1 MSRQLATIAFCSLAC
16 LAGSARGEE
25 DSPAERWLSAYAWYQ
40 TGERLAAANQWPL
53 ALGSY
58 LEARGQIEE
67 MVSKHPGFEPEVVT
81 YRREAL
87 EQAIRAAEERM
98 TDDEHDVMMK
108 YLDFIE
114 SLKEG
119 ERQRYSRDFK
129 GAYTTLELA
138 RSILDELIAAKP
150 EEFRTAVEAQRARL
164 DSSIAWLEEQ
174 LNLRARRAPSRAIA
188 DATDWGTTRFV
199 KEADLPRDGGLLM
212 RSPLFPDAVFV
223 ITEDPAPAAAA
234 TVPVSA
240 DSASGTAKTGA
251 P

>member
-1 MSRQLATIAFCSLAC
+1 MSRRLATIAFCSLAC
-16 LAGSARGEE
+16 LTGSARGEG
-25 DSPAERWLSAYAWYQ
+25 DSPAERLLSAYAWYQ

-67 MVSKHPGFEPEVVT
+67 MVANHPDFEPEVVA

-87 EQAIRAAEERM
+87 EEAIRAAEERM
-98 TDDEHDVMMK
+98 TNDEHDVMMK

-150 EEFRTAVEAQRARL
+150 EDFRAAVEAQHARL

-174 LNLRARRAPSRAIA
+174 LNLRSRRTPSTGIA
-188 DATDWGTTRFV
+188 DATDWGTTRYV
-199 KEADLPRDGGLLM
+199 KEADLPREGGVLM
-212 RSPLFPDAVFV
+212 RSPLFPDSVFV
-223 ITEDPAPAAAA
+223 ISDDPAPASGGAAPVPAESA
-234 TVPVSA
+234 T
-240 DSASGTAKTGA
+240 GTARTG
-251 P
+251 PP